1 MKKIFFI
8 LFLLTPLFSYSQDK
22 SKKDST
28 ELSFPYQVGQQIL
41 LDLNDWDE
49 LKKLIE
55 ISKKEVNLLN
65 NKTIEQEAVIGD
77 LKKKVVICDSMIVI
91 EQEKFK
97 VIDDE
102 NKKLREDI
110 TKLKIKN
117 TIFNIVGGA
126 IVGGLTYIIVF
137 K

>member
-77 LKKKVVICDSMIVI
+77 LKKKVVICDSMIVV